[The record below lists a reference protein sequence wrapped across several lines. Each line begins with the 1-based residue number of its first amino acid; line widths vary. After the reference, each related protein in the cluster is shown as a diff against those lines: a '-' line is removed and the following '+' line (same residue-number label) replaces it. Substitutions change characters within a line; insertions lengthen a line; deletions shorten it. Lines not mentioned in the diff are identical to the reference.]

1 MRALL
6 FALIATLPA
15 ALRAEDTACTSSA
28 LPEGPAAV
36 GFLEADWST
45 GRRAC
50 PRTEVGL
57 GGRFAAIIDTPG
69 FYGNLAVNGL
79 VFGSWA
85 VRPDLELFGTLEAV
99 SYNFAQN
106 AVLKATQLTLGNLTA
121 GASWAY
127 LRTSRFTSALTGRLL
142 LPTSLE
148 IPGAHVAGIEV
159 GDNASLRPLSWLE
172 VHGYL
177 GAEFTA
183 AFSRAESLPRVGG
196 VLLAGVA
203 LSPVEW
209 GALVVDLNGRLG
221 PNTWLAPAVGLRFK
235 IFRLGIELSATLP
248 VAGSDRHNFLFGGRF
263 SWRFD

>member
-6 FALIATLPA
+6 LALLTLVPFAA
-15 ALRAEDTACTSSA
+15 RAEDSACQGSA
-28 LPEGPAAV
+28 LPEGPLAL

-69 FYGNLAVNGL
+69 FYGNLAVNGVL
-79 VFGSWA
+79 FGSWA
-85 VRPDLELFGTLEAV
+85 ARPDLELFGTLEAI
-99 SYNFAQN
+99 SYNYTQN
-106 AVLKATQLTLGNLTA
+106 AVLKASQLTLGNLTV

-127 LRTSRFTSALTGRLL
+127 LRTARFTSALTGRLL

-203 LSPVEW
+203 LSPFDW
-209 GALVVDLNGRLG
+209 GALVVDVNGRVG
-221 PNTWLAPAVGLRFK
+221 VTTWLAPAVGLRFK
-235 IFRLGIELSATLP
+235 ILRLGIELGATLP
-248 VAGSDRHNFLFGGRF
+248 VVGSDRHNFLFGGRF
-263 SWRFD
+263 SWRLD